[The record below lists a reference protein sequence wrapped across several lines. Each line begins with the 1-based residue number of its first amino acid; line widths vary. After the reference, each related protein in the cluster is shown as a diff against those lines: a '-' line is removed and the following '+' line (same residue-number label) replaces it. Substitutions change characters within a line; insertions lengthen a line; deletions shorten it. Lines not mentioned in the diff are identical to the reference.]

1 LEVSKRGAEGHGVMV
16 ARDFCCFV
24 VSRRAAARQKDDVFY
39 QKAYES
45 TRVTYEPAVV
55 GTVLGALS
63 RHLPPPGC
71 KKAAT
76 VVPLRLRNG
85 MYRRLIMR
93 DVEGVGR
100 GLR

>member
-45 TRVTYEPAVV
+45 TRVTYEPAAV
-55 GTVLGALS
+55 GTGGS
-63 RHLPPPGC
+63 RVESESS
-71 KKAAT
+71 
-76 VVPLRLRNG
+76 VVVSHIR
-85 MYRRLIMR
+85 Y
-93 DVEGVGR
+93 
-100 GLR
+100 

>member
-45 TRVTYEPAVV
+45 TRVTYEPAAVGTGGSRLPPSLLSIEARGHGHPIVLAVV
-55 GTVLGALS
+55 TVLGIFFQEREVL
-63 RHLPPPGC
+63 HC
-71 KKAAT
+71 
-76 VVPLRLRNG
+76 VV
-85 MYRRLIMR
+85 
-93 DVEGVGR
+93 E
-100 GLR
+100 